1 MELQQLRYAAAVHK
15 ERHFLRAAAALHVTQ
30 PTLSLGLKKLEKEL
44 SLRLFERSPRGVRTT
59 SEGERFLAEILPAM
73 EILEAAAEKTRS
85 RGREPQGTVRLGAI
99 PTLGPYLIPALI
111 GALAQKAPGV
121 SLEIHEFT
129 TSVLL
134 ERLKAGRLDVGLLAL
149 PTGEKGLRETRLGTE
164 AFWLAVAPR
173 HPLSQRRH
181 VTVQD
186 LERENILI
194 LQEGHCFREQSLSFC
209 KMAPSDPR
217 VVFEGSSLISVL
229 RLVAAGRGV
238 TLVPALAVEPKF
250 HPGLRFV
257 PFASPAPSRTV
268 GLAWRSQTRPRP
280 ALNAV
285 VVGLRSAWASGR
297 PLD

>member
-1 MELQQLRYAAAVHK
+1 VELQQLRYAAAVHK
-15 ERHFLRAAAALHVTQ
+15 ERHFVRAAASVHVSQ
-30 PTLSLGLKKLEKEL
+30 PTLSLGLKKLEREL
-44 SLRLFERSPRGVRTT
+44 SLRLFERSPRSVRTT
-59 SEGERFLAEILPAM
+59 PEGERFLAEVLPAL
-73 EILEAAAEKTRS
+73 EILEAATEKTRA
-85 RGREPQGTVRLGAI
+85 RGREPHGTIRLGAI

-111 GALAQKAPGV
+111 GELAKKAPGV

-134 ERLKAGRLDVGLLAL
+134 ERLKAGRLDVSLLAL
-149 PTGEKGLRETRLGTE
+149 PTGEKGLQETRLGTE

-173 HPLSQRRH
+173 HPLARRRH
-181 VTVQD
+181 VTVKD

-209 KMAPSDPR
+209 KMSPSDPR

-229 RLVAAGRGV
+229 RLVAAGRGI

-257 PFASPAPSRTV
+257 PFAAPAPSRAV
-268 GLAWRSQTRPRP
+268 GLAWRSQTRPSP
-280 ALNAV
+280 ALDAV
-285 VVGLRSAWASGR
+285 VSGLRSAWETGHS
-297 PLD
+297 PN